1 MNRQHI
7 LSLFAFIALMTGC
20 APTASTTSVS
30 VLAAPQNLPVSI
42 QSDLISYRAESRQL
56 TGRSAAVTVELV
68 TKTPLQNVT
77 VTVIAADSTLS
88 VTPTACKFNVLNPP
102 HLAHAARPP
111 YPLPAVPLCTFVVT
125 APSPGRYPITLQ
137 VRTPERGDLL
147 KPVNAVLVIK
157 GEKS

>member
-7 LSLFAFIALMTGC
+7 LSLLAFIALMTGC
-20 APTASTTSVS
+20 ASAASVS

-56 TGRSAAVTVELV
+56 TGQSAAVTVELV

-137 VRTPERGDLL
+137 VRTPEKGDLL
-147 KPVNAVLVIK
+147 KPMNAVLVIK